1 MSHGAPL
8 PLSRRFVLG
17 GLPGLLLA
25 CAGAP
30 QSPVAPPA
38 AAAPGEL
45 GLVPWRT
52 LVGGFPAVAAPLTG
66 TPVRPNATAYAK
78 LVAPTAV
85 ALLGDDLLVADSG
98 TQRVWRADLG
108 FNTLTALP
116 GVTATPTTALALAPD
131 LSAWVL
137 EGVAGQVRRFAR
149 DGRLLQTFR
158 LAPDAAAPTGLA
170 LADAGATLLVA
181 DSGLRQWLEYRPVGS
196 LVTSVR
202 PQGGV
207 RGVDAV
213 AVNGTALWVL
223 DRGTALVHRVD
234 RSGRVL
240 ASLGAGVLQQP
251 VALAVD
257 ARDRVWV
264 LDAQDHSLRLLQEG
278 RPVQVFDAAALR
290 VQQAAA
296 LAVSEGFIAVADRL
310 GGQVV
315 VYRVQ
320 EARA

>member
-1 MSHGAPL
+1 MKPATPFSAL
-8 PLSRRFVLG
+8 RRLLL
-17 GLPGLLLA
+17 GLPCLLVA
-25 CAGAP
+25 C
-30 QSPVAPPA
+30 
-38 AAAPGEL
+38 AAAPQQPARSVRPGDI
-45 GLVPWRT
+45 GLDPWRT
-52 LVGGFPAVAAPLTG
+52 LAGGFPAASLPLTG
-66 TPVRPNATAYAK
+66 LPVRPKAGVYAK
-78 LVAPTAV
+78 LVAPMAV
-85 ALLGDDLLVADSG
+85 AMSGNELLVADAG

-116 GVTATPTTALALAPD
+116 GVIATPTTALALAPD

-158 LAPDAAAPTGLA
+158 LGTDAAAPSGLA
-170 LADAGATLLVA
+170 LADAGATLLVS
-181 DSGLRQWLEYRPVGS
+181 DSGLRQWLEFRPVGS

-213 AVNGTALWVL
+213 AVNGTVLWVL
-223 DRGTALVHRVD
+223 DRAAALVHRTD

-240 ASLGAGVLQQP
+240 ASLGAGALQQP

-264 LDAQDHSLRLLQEG
+264 LDAQDGSLKLLQEG

-320 EARA
+320 EARP